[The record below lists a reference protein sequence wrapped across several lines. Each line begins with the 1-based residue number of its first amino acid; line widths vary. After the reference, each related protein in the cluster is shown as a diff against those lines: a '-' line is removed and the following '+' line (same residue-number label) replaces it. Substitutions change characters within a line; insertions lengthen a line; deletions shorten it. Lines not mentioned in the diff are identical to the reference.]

1 MKIDSGLLT
10 DFIVSIPF
18 IVYFLHQIRSKSK
31 YYIFK
36 CVVISFLCFYIILLV
51 KYAVFPIYIS
61 GSIKEM
67 MREELSF
74 SESLAENINLIPFIR
89 GWYPKDFLLN
99 IIMTLPLGV
108 LLPCL
113 IKGMT
118 KKSMTIVGL
127 GVGIAIELV
136 QFLIFLF
143 QGFTFRDININ
154 DSLANAIGVIIGFA
168 IYTFAV
174 RIFIEETKSTQIKT
188 LRMVRNFLIDQGQYM
203 DG

>member
-10 DFIVSIPF
+10 DFIISIPF

-36 CVVISFLCFYIILLV
+36 CVVISFLCFYTILL
-51 KYAVFPIYIS
+51 
-61 GSIKEM
+61 
-67 MREELSF
+67 
-74 SESLAENINLIPFIR
+74 
-89 GWYPKDFLLN
+89 
-99 IIMTLPLGV
+99 
-108 LLPCL
+108 
-113 IKGMT
+113 
-118 KKSMTIVGL
+118 
-127 GVGIAIELV
+127 
-136 QFLIFLF
+136 
-143 QGFTFRDININ
+143 N

-188 LRMVRNFLIDQGQYM
+188 LRMVRNFLIDQGQFT

>member
-10 DFIVSIPF
+10 DFIISIPF
-18 IVYFLHQIRSKSK
+18 LVYFLHQIRSKSK

-36 CVVISFLCFYIILLV
+36 CAVITLLCFYTILLV

-67 MREELSF
+67 MQEELSF
-74 SESLAENINLIPFIR
+74 SESLAENISLIPLIR
-89 GWYPKDFLLN
+89 GWYPKDFILN

-118 KKSMTIVGL
+118 KISMTIVGL
-127 GVGIAIELV
+127 GVGITIELV

-154 DSLANAIGVIIGFA
+154 DSLANAIGVIIGFV

-174 RIFIEETKSTQIKT
+174 RIFIEETKSTKIKT
-188 LRMVRNFLIDQGQYM
+188 LCMFRSFLMDQGQYM
-203 DG
+203 D